1 MNLSFRV
8 VAAAGSL
15 AAALVLGSDGR
26 GPHRV
31 SAQTPAGAA
40 AGSAKGGGADAASA
54 SEHPAA
60 APEAASAGKA
70 AVGRDIIDT
79 LGSDERFG
87 TLSQALRSSG
97 LAPLLKAKGPYT
109 FFAPTEEAWKKMPSA
124 SREELLGQP
133 SRLKAVLAYHIIR
146 GRVDNVG
153 LHKLRNAL
161 TMGGIVTIDYTSGVK
176 VSGGVVTSADII
188 CRNGIVHAVDK
199 VLLPVQRSGPRTAA
213 SSKAGSRKTAAIAA
227 SAIGEKKSPAAP

>member
-8 VAAAGSL
+8 VAAVGSL

-26 GPHRV
+26 GPQRV
-31 SAQTPAGAA
+31 NAQTPAGPATV
-40 AGSAKGGGADAASA
+40 SSSDAAPASA
-54 SEHPAA
+54 HPTATA
-60 APEAASAGKA
+60 ESPSAGKP

-79 LGSDERFG
+79 LGGDERFG
-87 TLSQALRSSG
+87 TLSQALRTSG
-97 LAPLLKAKGPYT
+97 LLPLLKAKGPFT
-109 FFAPTEEAWKKMPSA
+109 FFAPTDEAWKKMSSA

-133 SRLKAVLAYHIIR
+133 SRLKAVLSYHIIR

-176 VSGGVVTSADII
+176 VSGGVVTSADIV
-188 CRNGIVHAVDK
+188 CRNGIVHAIDK

-213 SSKAGSRKTAAIAA
+213 SSKTGSRKTAAIAA
-227 SAIGEKKSPAAP
+227 SSVAEKKSPAAP